1 MKSLPKP
8 RFERERIAKQ
18 RGVVLFFALIS
29 LVAIMLAAV
38 ALIRSVD
45 TSTLIAGNLAF
56 RQAATT
62 SGDRGTEAAMAWLT
76 AVDAANSTLNVLTD
90 TTHPFNDY
98 HGGNAGAAYYS
109 AGYYSSVDPNFSL
122 TASSGTRINWDD
134 SDSVLVLPDPDS
146 SGNSTRYVIQR
157 MCRNPAYLPSPP
169 AAVAIVNADCLFSGA
184 LIDTSGQQVQL
195 PQQVCKGAGCP
206 AAGQSPEI
214 RITSRTTGP
223 RNTVSYVQAFVY

>member
-1 MKSLPKP
+1 MKSLSKP
-8 RFERERIAKQ
+8 RSSAGRIMKQ
-18 RGVVLFFALIS
+18 RGVVLFFALVS

-62 SGDRGTEAAMAWLT
+62 SSDRGTEAAMNWLS
-76 AVDAANSTLNVLTD
+76 AVDAANSAINVLTD
-90 TTHPFNDY
+90 PTHPFNIY
-98 HGGNAGAAYYS
+98 HGGNVGATYYS
-109 AGYYSSVDPNFSL
+109 PGYYPSVDSSFSL
-122 TASSGTRINWDD
+122 TASAGTRIHWDD
-134 SDSVLVLPDPDS
+134 TDSVLVLPDPDS
-146 SGNSTRYVIQR
+146 SGNSTRYIIQR

-184 LIDTSGQQVQL
+184 LINNNGQDVPL
-195 PQQVCKGAGCP
+195 PQTVCNGPGCP
-206 AAGQSPEI
+206 KAGQSPEI